1 VGEFPVARSRKS
13 LVASAAR
20 WFLVALLAAVVGTLS
35 DGTDA
40 DWLSELMVYPA
51 GVGVGWGLVNL
62 GRATVP
68 ESWRRTKSRDVSGE
82 RRTEPGR
89 S

>member
-1 VGEFPVARSRKS
+1 VVRSRKS

-20 WFLVALLAAVVGTLS
+20 WFLVAFLAAVVGTIF

-51 GVGVGWGLVNL
+51 GLGVGWGLVNV
-62 GRATVP
+62 GRAMLP
-68 ESWRRTKSRDVSGE
+68 DRWRRA
-82 RRTEPGR
+82 R
-89 S
+89 SPEG